1 MSVDAGSPPAS
12 STSRDFPPIYYAI
25 IRVIDGFSNITGKLI
40 SLTMLFLV
48 LTITYE
54 VVARYFFRAPTVW
67 VYESSSMANGS
78 AFMLGCAYALY
89 KGAHVRT
96 DIFWDNYSE
105 RTKGVIDLVSYLVL
119 FFPVMITMMAISIDD
134 VVHSYV
140 TGERS
145 QESLWRAIMWP
156 FRAAIPVA
164 AFLFMIQGVAEV
176 LKCLYQI
183 RYGREFQHRE
193 KLEV

>member
-1 MSVDAGSPPAS
+1 MSVDAGSPPARG
-12 STSRDFPPIYYAI
+12 TSRDFPPIYYAI
-25 IRVIDGFSNITGKLI
+25 IRAIDGFSSITGKLI

-48 LTITYE
+48 VSITYE

-105 RTKGVIDLVSYLVL
+105 RTKGIIDLVSYLVL

-156 FRAAIPVA
+156 FRAAIPVS
-164 AFLFMIQGVAEV
+164 AFLFMIQGISEA
-176 LKCLYQI
+176 LKCWYQI
-183 RYGREFQHRE
+183 RFDREFEHRE

>member
-12 STSRDFPPIYYAI
+12 DTSRGFPPLYYTI

-48 LTITYE
+48 LSITYE

-67 VYESSSMANGS
+67 VFESSSMANGS

-96 DIFWDNYSE
+96 DIFWENYAE
-105 RTKGVIDLVSYLVL
+105 RTKGIIDLISYLVL

-134 VVHSYV
+134 AVHSYV

-156 FRAAIPVA
+156 FRAVIPLA
-164 AFLFMIQGVAEV
+164 AFLFMIQGISEV

>member
-1 MSVDAGSPPAS
+1 MSVDTDSRGAG
-12 STSRDFPPIYYAI
+12 DFPSIYYAI
-25 IRVIDGFSNITGKLI
+25 IRVIDGFSKITGQLI

-48 LTITYE
+48 GSITYE
-54 VVARYFFRAPTVW
+54 VVARYFFRAPTIW
-67 VYESSSMANGS
+67 VFESSTMANGS

-105 RTKGVIDLVSYLVL
+105 RTKGVIDLVSYLLL

-134 VVHSYV
+134 AIHSYV

-156 FRAAIPVA
+156 FRAVIPLSA
-164 AFLFMIQGVAEV
+164 LLFMIQGISEV
-176 LKCLYQI
+176 LKCIYQI
-183 RYGREFQHRE
+183 RFGREFVHRE

>member
-1 MSVDAGSPPAS
+1 MSVDARPPLAGG
-12 STSRDFPPIYYAI
+12 TSRDFPPIYYAV
-25 IRVIDGFSNITGKLI
+25 IRWIDGFSNITGKLI

-48 LTITYE
+48 LSITYE

-67 VYESSSMANGS
+67 VFESSTMANGS

-89 KGAHVRT
+89 KGAHERT

-105 RTKGVIDLVSYLVL
+105 RTKGIIDLISYLVL
-119 FFPVMITMMAISIDD
+119 FFPVMITLMVISIDD
-134 VVHSYV
+134 VIHAYV

-156 FRAAIPVA
+156 FRAVIPLS
-164 AFLFMIQGVAEV
+164 AFLFMIQGVSEV

-183 RYGREFQHRE
+183 RYGREFEHRE

>member
-1 MSVDAGSPPAS
+1 MPVDSGSQSVREAG
-12 STSRDFPPIYYAI
+12 DFPPTYYAI
-25 IRVIDGFSNITGKLI
+25 IRVIDGFSNITGRLI
-40 SLTMLFLV
+40 SITMLWLV
-48 LTITYE
+48 GSITYE

-67 VYESSSMANGS
+67 VFEASAMANGS

-105 RTKGVIDLVSYLVL
+105 RKKGIIDLVSYLLL

-134 VVHSYV
+134 VIHSYE

-156 FRAAIPVA
+156 FRAVIPLSA
-164 AFLFMIQGVAEV
+164 ALFMIQGASEV

>member
-1 MSVDAGSPPAS
+1 MSANTEPPLAGAAR
-12 STSRDFPPIYYAI
+12 RDFPRAYYLV
-25 IRVIDGFSNITGKLI
+25 IRLIDGFSDISGRLI

-48 LTITYE
+48 AIVTYE
-54 VVARYFFRAPTVW
+54 VAARYFFGAPTVW
-67 VYESSSMANGS
+67 VFESSTMANGS

-96 DIFWDNYSE
+96 DIFWDGYSE
-105 RTKGVIDLVSYLVL
+105 RTKGIVDLVSYVVL

-134 VVHSYV
+134 VIHSYE

-156 FRAAIPVA
+156 FRAVIPLS
-164 AFLFMIQGVAEV
+164 AFLFMVQGISEV
-176 LKCLYQI
+176 LKCIYQI
-183 RYGREFQHRE
+183 KNGREFMHRE
-193 KLEV
+193 KIEI

>member
-1 MSVDAGSPPAS
+1 MSVDSGSRDASDTAG
-12 STSRDFPPIYYAI
+12 DFPPIYYAI
-25 IRVIDGFSNITGKLI
+25 IRTIDGFSDITGRLI
-40 SLTMLFLV
+40 SLAMLFLV
-48 LTITYE
+48 GAITYE
-54 VVARYFFRAPTVW
+54 VVARYFFHAPTVW
-67 VYESSSMANGS
+67 VFETSTMTNGS

-105 RTKGVIDLVSYLVL
+105 RTKGIIDLVSYLGL

-134 VVHSYV
+134 VFHSYD

-145 QESLWRAIMWP
+145 QESLFRAIMWP
-156 FRAAIPVA
+156 FRAVIPLS
-164 AFLFMIQGVAEV
+164 AFLFMIQGVSEV

-183 RYGREFQHRE
+183 RYGREFEHRE

>member
-1 MSVDAGSPPAS
+1 MPVDAGSQGVRQAG
-12 STSRDFPPIYYAI
+12 DFPPIYYAI
-25 IRVIDGFSNITGKLI
+25 IGVIDGFSDITGRLI
-40 SLTMLFLV
+40 SLTMLWLV
-48 LTITYE
+48 GSITYE

-67 VYESSSMANGS
+67 VFEASAMANGS

-105 RTKGVIDLVSYLVL
+105 RKKGVIDLVSYLLL
-119 FFPVMITMMAISIDD
+119 FFPVMITLMAISIDD
-134 VVHSYV
+134 VIHSYD

-156 FRAAIPVA
+156 FRAVIPLS
-164 AFLFMIQGVAEV
+164 AFLFMIQGVSEV

>member
-1 MSVDAGSPPAS
+1 MSVDAGELPAGRRG
-12 STSRDFPPIYYAI
+12 RDFPPIYYSI
-25 IRVIDGFSNITGKLI
+25 IRAIDGFSNITGQLI
-40 SLTMLFLV
+40 ALTMLFLV
-48 LTITYE
+48 AIITYE

-67 VYESSSMANGS
+67 VYESSTMANGS

-105 RTKGVIDLVSYLVL
+105 RTKGVVDLISYLVL
-119 FFPVMITMMAISIDD
+119 FFPVMITIMMISIDD

-156 FRAAIPVA
+156 FRAAIPLSA
-164 AFLFMIQGVAEV
+164 LLFMIQGVSEA
-176 LKCLYQI
+176 LKCCYRI
-183 RYGREFQHRE
+183 RFAREFEHRE